1 MRLKVS
7 DIEEIVL
14 VGGQTRMPK
23 IQEEVKKL
31 FGKEPSKEINPDE
44 VVAIGAAIQAGILGG
59 EMKDVLLLDVT
70 PLSLGIETL
79 GGVNTV
85 LIPKN
90 STVPVTKGQTFS
102 TAAGNQTSVEI
113 HVLQGERPMSTD
125 NKSLGR
131 FILDGIP
138 PAPRGIPQIEVTFD
152 IDANGI
158 LNVTAKDK
166 ATGKKQSIHIE
177 GSSGLSKEEVEK
189 LKQEAELHR
198 EEDEKKKGNIETKN
212 NAESLLYTTEKT
224 LKDAGEKVPA
234 DLKVKIEDKAKELKE
249 VLKNDDFDIIKTK
262 TEELSQSLQEVG
274 THLYQQQKQEEEKG
288 KSEEKEADKNNKDDK
303 NDDKEAKDADFEEKQ

>member
-1 MRLKVS
+1 
-7 DIEEIVL
+7 
-14 VGGQTRMPK
+14 
-23 IQEEVKKL
+23 
-31 FGKEPSKEINPDE
+31 
-44 VVAIGAAIQAGILGG
+44 
-59 EMKDVLLLDVT
+59 
-70 PLSLGIETL
+70 
-79 GGVNTV
+79 
-85 LIPKN
+85 
-90 STVPVTKGQTFS
+90 
-102 TAAGNQTSVEI
+102 
-113 HVLQGERPMSTD
+113 MSAD

-166 ATGKKQSIHIE
+166 ATGKEQSIHIE

-198 EEDEKKKGNIETKN
+198 EEDEKKKANIETKN

-249 VLKNDDFDIIKTK
+249 VLENDDFDIIKTK

-303 NDDKEAKDADFEEKQ
+303 NDDKEAKDADFEEKQWYGMIEARRF

>member
-1 MRLKVS
+1 
-7 DIEEIVL
+7 
-14 VGGQTRMPK
+14 
-23 IQEEVKKL
+23 
-31 FGKEPSKEINPDE
+31 
-44 VVAIGAAIQAGILGG
+44 
-59 EMKDVLLLDVT
+59 
-70 PLSLGIETL
+70 
-79 GGVNTV
+79 
-85 LIPKN
+85 
-90 STVPVTKGQTFS
+90 
-102 TAAGNQTSVEI
+102 
-113 HVLQGERPMSTD
+113 MSTD

-166 ATGKKQSIHIE
+166 ATGKEQSIHIE

-189 LKQEAELHR
+189 LKKEAELHR
-198 EEDEKKKGNIETKN
+198 EEDEKKKGNIEIKN

-234 DLKVKIEDKAKELKE
+234 DLKTKIEDKVKELKE

-262 TEELSQSLQEVG
+262 TEALSQSLQEVG

-288 KSEEKEADKNNKDDK
+288 KPEEKEPDKNDKDNKDNKDDKGDKNNKG
-303 NDDKEAKDADFEEKQ
+303 AKDADFEEK